1 MSSHEKHLPLQGAG
15 FLSEV
20 GKPFKPAVSVP
31 RSGGL
36 CRPSAKS
43 KVYMKE
49 KRNKTGRNPKLD
61 PAVFRYTVR
70 FNEEEHNR
78 FLSMFEKS
86 GVYAKSVFIKAHFF
100 GQPFRVLKV
109 DRTLV
114 DYYTRL
120 SDFHAQFRAVGTNY
134 NQVVKELRLHFSE
147 KKAMALLY
155 KLEQQTVE
163 LVKLSRRI
171 VELSREME
179 AKWSQK
185 SV

>member
-1 MSSHEKHLPLQGAG
+1 MIEKKKNSPP
-15 FLSEV
+15 
-20 GKPFKPAVSVP
+20 KK
-31 RSGGL
+31 GG
-36 CRPSAKS
+36 
-43 KVYMKE
+43 
-49 KRNKTGRNPKLD
+49 KTGRNPKID
-61 PAVFRYTVR
+61 PAVYRYTVR
-70 FNEEEHNR
+70 FNEVEHNR
-78 FLSMFEKS
+78 FLAMFEKS

-120 SDFHAQFRAVGTNY
+120 SDFHAQFRAIGTNY

-171 VELSREME
+171 VELSREMQE
-179 AKWSQK
+179 KWSQK

>member
-1 MSSHEKHLPLQGAG
+1 MPK
-15 FLSEV
+15 
-20 GKPFKPAVSVP
+20 K
-31 RSGGL
+31 GG
-36 CRPSAKS
+36 
-43 KVYMKE
+43 
-49 KRNKTGRNPKLD
+49 NTGRNPKID
-61 PAVFRYTVR
+61 PAVYRYTVR

-78 FLSMFEKS
+78 FLAMFGEIGCLCHGLFSSRRTSS
-86 GVYAKSVFIKAHFF
+86 GR
-100 GQPFRVLKV
+100 PFKVLKV
-109 DRTLV
+109 DKTLV
-114 DYYTRL
+114 DYCTKL

-155 KLEQQTVE
+155 KLEQHTVE

>member
-20 GKPFKPAVSVP
+20 GKLFKPAVSVTP
-31 RSGGL
+31 SGGL

-49 KRNKTGRNPKLD
+49 KRNKTGR
-61 PAVFRYTVR
+61 
-70 FNEEEHNR
+70 
-78 FLSMFEKS
+78 
-86 GVYAKSVFIKAHFF
+86 
-100 GQPFRVLKV
+100 
-109 DRTLV
+109 
-114 DYYTRL
+114 
-120 SDFHAQFRAVGTNY
+120 NY

-163 LVKLSRRI
+163 LVKLSRQI

>member
-1 MSSHEKHLPLQGAG
+1 MK
-15 FLSEV
+15 
-20 GKPFKPAVSVP
+20 K
-31 RSGGL
+31 
-36 CRPSAKS
+36 KS
-43 KVYMKE
+43 KY
-49 KRNKTGRNPKLD
+49 GRNPKLN
-61 PAVFRYTVR
+61 PKTHCVMVR
-70 FNEEEHNR
+70 FDDVEWNR
-78 FLSMFEKS
+78 FLTMYEESN
-86 GVYAKSVFIKAHFF
+86 VYAKAVFLKAHFF

-163 LVKLSRRI
+163 LVKLSRQI

>member
-1 MSSHEKHLPLQGAG
+1 M
-15 FLSEV
+15 
-20 GKPFKPAVSVP
+20 
-31 RSGGL
+31 
-36 CRPSAKS
+36 
-43 KVYMKE
+43 
-49 KRNKTGRNPKLD
+49 NPKTHC
-61 PAVFRYTVR
+61 VMVR
-70 FNEEEHNR
+70 FDDSEWND

-86 GVYAKSVFIKAHFF
+86 GVYARSVFLKAHFF
-100 GQPFRVLKV
+100 GQPFKVLKV
-109 DRTLV
+109 DKTLV
-114 DYYTRL
+114 DYYTKL

-155 KLEQQTVE
+155 KLEQHTVE

-171 VELSREME
+171 VELSRELKEQREQSQTCLDSAESRLKKSETQME

>member
-1 MSSHEKHLPLQGAG
+1 MIEKKKNSPP
-15 FLSEV
+15 
-20 GKPFKPAVSVP
+20 KK
-31 RSGGL
+31 GG
-36 CRPSAKS
+36 
-43 KVYMKE
+43 
-49 KRNKTGRNPKLD
+49 KTGRNPKID
-61 PAVFRYTVR
+61 PAVYRYTVR
-70 FNEEEHNR
+70 FNEVEHNR
-78 FLSMFEKS
+78 FLAMFEKS

-134 NQVVKELRLHFSE
+134 NQVVKELRCHFSE

-155 KLEQQTVE
+155 KLERQTIE
-163 LVKLSRRI
+163 LVRLSREI
-171 VELSREME
+171 VELSRKME
-179 AKWSQK
+179 AQWSQK

>member
-1 MSSHEKHLPLQGAG
+1 MS
-15 FLSEV
+15 
-20 GKPFKPAVSVP
+20 
-31 RSGGL
+31 
-36 CRPSAKS
+36 
-43 KVYMKE
+43 E
-49 KRNKTGRNPKLD
+49 KRRNKGGRNPKLD

-70 FNEEEHNR
+70 FSEEEHNR

-86 GVYAKSVFIKAHFF
+86 GVYAKSVFLKAHFF
-100 GQPFRVLKV
+100 GQP
-109 DRTLV
+109 LV
-114 DYYTRL
+114 DYYTKL
-120 SDFHAQFRAVGTNY
+120 SDFHAQFRAIGTNY

-171 VELSREME
+171 VELSREMQE
-179 AKWSQK
+179 KWSQK